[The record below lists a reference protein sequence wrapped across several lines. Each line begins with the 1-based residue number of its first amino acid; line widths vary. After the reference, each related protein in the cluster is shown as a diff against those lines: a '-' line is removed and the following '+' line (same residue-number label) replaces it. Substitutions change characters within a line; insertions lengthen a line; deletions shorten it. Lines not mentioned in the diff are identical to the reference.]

1 MAEPKIA
8 SSTFEALRQLA
19 NRWTLKAREFARDS
33 KTDNPADPIA
43 AYNRG
48 LAEGY
53 YKSAVELA
61 EVLKEHQSGA
71 PASAPAPA
79 AAPPAPKAAAPAPA
93 PKPAA
98 PPPQPAPPSETYLP
112 VLYNEMLQIL
122 EYSGTNP
129 REVTMNK
136 FNVFTAIFSKW
147 ENLMP
152 HERIDLLKKADMRII
167 VLNSGKTKDT
177 NDPYIDFAFKE
188 VEVPAPSEEPQE
200 PEA

>member
-1 MAEPKIA
+1 MEPVMADKIA
-8 SSTFEALRQLA
+8 TSTFEALRQLA

-53 YKSAVELA
+53 YKAAVELA
-61 EVLKEHQSGA
+61 EVLKRDQAGA
-71 PASAPAPA
+71 PASAQP
-79 AAPPAPKAAAPAPA
+79 AAPAPKPAASQPAAA

-98 PPPQPAPPSETYLP
+98 PPPQPAETYLP
-112 VLYNEMLQIL
+112 VPYNEAVQIL

-129 REVTMNK
+129 REVTVNK
-136 FNVFTAIFSKW
+136 QNVFTAIFSKW

-152 HERIDLLKKADMRII
+152 HERIDLLKKADMRIVI
-167 VLNSGKTKDT
+167 LNTGKTKDT
-177 NDPYIDFAFKE
+177 NDPYVEFAFKE
-188 VEVPAPSEEPQE
+188 VEVPAASEEP
-200 PEA
+200 EA